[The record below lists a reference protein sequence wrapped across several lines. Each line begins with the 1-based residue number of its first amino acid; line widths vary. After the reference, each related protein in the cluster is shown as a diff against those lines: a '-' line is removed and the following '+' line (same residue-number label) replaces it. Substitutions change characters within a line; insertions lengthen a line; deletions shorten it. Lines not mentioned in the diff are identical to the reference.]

1 MEKERNNK
9 QLKEGR
15 IDIVNLIDGAITEL
29 SIHQKRVKM
38 THFRPE
44 MAYS

>member
-15 IDIVNLIDGAITEL
+15 IDIVNLIDGVSAGVTDTVCGKQETQTV
-29 SIHQKRVKM
+29 SEG
-38 THFRPE
+38 P
-44 MAYS
+44 